1 MNNYLVDS
9 NIWLGVDDIEQ
20 FIETFEIGRLYVP
33 YVVLDEIDNLKTREG
48 DKGFKARRAIR
59 HIEKYN
65 EFIHIIPDFTNGNEK
80 KNDDIIISTAIN
92 NNMILITNDIGMKH
106 KAIAR
111 GLEVQE
117 FNEHVSIDMGVDINE
132 PNGQK
137 YFVNDFG
144 IGFKNKEFTRNF
156 SSGDKTPFKPQQFK
170 SIGIGTISALD
181 SYQACAM
188 DSLVRDDITVLS
200 GHAGSGKTL
209 LSLAYSFQQIE
220 TQKRRKLVIF
230 TNPTKA
236 RGSEELGFYT
246 GDKDNKLLQNSIG
259 GILACKL
266 GGMLKLEALM
276 MEGIIEIHPM
286 SDIRGMEVSSNDIM
300 YITEAQNVSKDLMKL
315 AVQRCQEGCKII
327 IEGDFTTQVDS
338 YMCEGMNNGMTALIK
353 ALKDY
358 DKFAHVNLPI
368 IRRSRIAELVDNM

>member
-137 YFVNDFG
+137 YF
-144 IGFKNKEFTRNF
+144 
-156 SSGDKTPFKPQQFK
+156 DK
-170 SIGIGTISALD
+170 
-181 SYQACAM
+181 
-188 DSLVRDDITVLS
+188 
-200 GHAGSGKTL
+200 
-209 LSLAYSFQQIE
+209 
-220 TQKRRKLVIF
+220 KL
-230 TNPTKA
+230 
-236 RGSEELGFYT
+236 
-246 GDKDNKLLQNSIG
+246 
-259 GILACKL
+259 CKW
-266 GGMLKLEALM
+266 
-276 MEGIIEIHPM
+276 
-286 SDIRGMEVSSNDIM
+286 
-300 YITEAQNVSKDLMKL
+300 
-315 AVQRCQEGCKII
+315 
-327 IEGDFTTQVDS
+327 
-338 YMCEGMNNGMTALIK
+338 
-353 ALKDY
+353 
-358 DKFAHVNLPI
+358 
-368 IRRSRIAELVDNM
+368 

>member
-1 MNNYLVDS
+1 MN
-9 NIWLGVDDIEQ
+9 Q
-20 FIETFEIGRLYVP
+20 M
-33 YVVLDEIDNLKTREG
+33 
-48 DKGFKARRAIR
+48 DK
-59 HIEKYN
+59 N
-65 EFIHIIPDFTNGNEK
+65 T
-80 KNDDIIISTAIN
+80 
-92 NNMILITNDIGMKH
+92 L
-106 KAIAR
+106 
-111 GLEVQE
+111 
-117 FNEHVSIDMGVDINE
+117 
-132 PNGQK
+132 
-137 YFVNDFG
+137 
-144 IGFKNKEFTRNF
+144 TRNF
-156 SSGDKTPFKPQQFK
+156 ASGDKTSFKPQQFK

-188 DSLVRDDITVLS
+188 DSLMRDDITVLS